1 MSPLNIIVCLKVVPK
16 PEEVKVN
23 QETMT
28 IERAN
33 VRSEINPPDMN
44 CMELA
49 LELKEKHGG
58 TVSLLSMG
66 PPLFDSY
73 LRLAMA
79 MGADRAYLLSDRA
92 FAGADTLATSYT
104 LAEAIRRIGEYD
116 LIICGE
122 ESSDGATAQVPP
134 GIAEWLDI
142 SQITYAEGLEV
153 LPDGRSAKAKRELAG
168 GYEVVQVPLPAVVS
182 LKVGA
187 NEPRF
192 MDFDRKAW
200 AESEGPVTTWSAQDL
215 GLDEEY
221 IGLQGSP
228 TVVSGVA
235 MAPSSERRRE
245 FLSGTP
251 EERAQQLL
259 EKIQASIRPR

>member
-1 MSPLNIIVCLKVVPK
+1 MRPLNIIVCLKVVPK

-44 CMELA
+44 AIELA

-66 PPLFDSY
+66 PPLFDGY
-73 LRLAMA
+73 LRLALA

-104 LAEAIRRIGEYD
+104 LAEGIRKIGEYD

-134 GIAEWLDI
+134 GIAEWLEA
-142 SQITYAEGLEV
+142 SQITYAEDLEV
-153 LPDGRSAKAKRELAG
+153 QPDGRSVKARRELAG
-168 GYEVVQVPLPAVVS
+168 GYEVVQIPLPAVVS

-192 MDFDRKAW
+192 MDFDRKPW
-200 AESEGPVTTWSAQDL
+200 AEAEAPMTTWSAQDM
-215 GLDEEY
+215 GLDEGY

-245 FLSGTP
+245 FLSGTAQ
-251 EERAQQLL
+251 EKAQQLL
-259 EKIQASIRPR
+259 ERIRPWVRPS

>member
-1 MSPLNIIVCLKVVPK
+1 MRPLNIIVCFKVVPK

-44 CMELA
+44 CLELA

-73 LRLAMA
+73 LRLGLA
-79 MGADRAYLLSDRA
+79 MGADRAFLLSDRA

-104 LAEAIRRIGEYD
+104 LAEGIRKMGEYD

-134 GIAEWLDI
+134 GIAEWLDA
-142 SQITYAEGLEV
+142 SQITYAEDLDV
-153 LPDGRSAKAKRELAG
+153 LPDGRSVKAKRELAG

-200 AESEGPVTTWSAQDL
+200 AEAEGPVTTWSAQDI

-221 IGLQGSP
+221 IGLEGSP
-228 TVVSGVA
+228 TTVAGVA
-235 MAPSSERRRE
+235 TAPSSDRRRE
-245 FLSGTP
+245 FLTGTP
-251 EERAQQLL
+251 EEQAQQLV
-259 EKIQASIRPR
+259 ERIRSQLRPD

>member
-1 MSPLNIIVCLKVVPK
+1 MPPLNIIVCLKVVPK

-23 QETMT
+23 EETMT

-44 CMELA
+44 ALELA

-58 TVSLLSMG
+58 TVSLIAMG

-73 LRLAMA
+73 LRLALA
-79 MGADRAYLLSDRA
+79 MGADSAYLLSDRA

-104 LAEAIRRIGEYD
+104 LAEGIRRIGEYD

-134 GIAEWLDI
+134 GIAEWLDT
-142 SQITYAEGLEV
+142 SQITYAEDLEV
-153 LPDGRSAKAKRELAG
+153 LSDGQGVRAKRELAG
-168 GYEVVQVPLPAVVS
+168 GYEVIQVPLPAVVS
-182 LKVGA
+182 VKVGA

-192 MDFDRKAW
+192 MDFDRKPW
-200 AESEGPVTTWSAQDL
+200 AETEAPVTTWSAEDMA
-215 GLDEEY
+215 LDEEL
-221 IGLQGSP
+221 IGLGGSPTIVAGVEQAAGVQRKREVLQGSP
-228 TVVSGVA
+228 EEQAQALV
-235 MAPSSERRRE
+235 ERLRTY
-245 FLSGTP
+245 L
-251 EERAQQLL
+251 
-259 EKIQASIRPR
+259 

>member
-1 MSPLNIIVCLKVVPK
+1 MRPLNIIVCFKVVPK

-44 CMELA
+44 CLELA
-49 LELKEKHGG
+49 LALKEKHGG

-73 LRLAMA
+73 LRLGLA
-79 MGADRAYLLSDRA
+79 MGADRAYLLSDRG

-104 LAEAIRRIGEYD
+104 LAEGIRKMGEYD

-134 GIAEWLDI
+134 GIAEWLEA

-153 LPDGRSAKAKRELAG
+153 LPDGQSVKAKRELAG

-192 MDFDRKAW
+192 MDYDRKAW
-200 AESEGPVTTWSAQDL
+200 AEAEGPVTTWSAQDI
-215 GLDEEY
+215 GLDASY
-221 IGLQGSP
+221 IGLEGSP
-228 TVVSGVA
+228 TIVSGVA
-235 MAPSSERRRE
+235 TAPSSERRQE
-245 FLSGTP
+245 FLKGTP
-251 EERAQQLL
+251 EEQVQQLL
-259 EKIQASIRPR
+259 ERIGSQIRPD

>member
-1 MSPLNIIVCLKVVPK
+1 MRPLNIIVCLKVVPK

-44 CMELA
+44 AVELA

-58 TVSLLSMG
+58 TVSLVSMG
-66 PPLFDSY
+66 PPLFDGY
-73 LRLAMA
+73 LRLALA

-104 LAEAIRRIGEYD
+104 LAEGIRKIGEYD

-134 GIAEWLDI
+134 GIAEWLEA
-142 SQITYAEGLEV
+142 SQITYAEDLDV
-153 LPDGRSAKAKRELAG
+153 QPDGRSVKAKRELAG

-192 MDFDRKAW
+192 MDFDRKPW
-200 AESEGPVTTWSAQDL
+200 AEAEAQVTTWSAQDM
-215 GLDEEY
+215 GLDEGY

-235 MAPSSERRRE
+235 TAPSSERRRE
-245 FLSGTP
+245 FLSGTAQ
-251 EERAQQLL
+251 EKAQQLL
-259 EKIQASIRPR
+259 ERIRPWVRPS